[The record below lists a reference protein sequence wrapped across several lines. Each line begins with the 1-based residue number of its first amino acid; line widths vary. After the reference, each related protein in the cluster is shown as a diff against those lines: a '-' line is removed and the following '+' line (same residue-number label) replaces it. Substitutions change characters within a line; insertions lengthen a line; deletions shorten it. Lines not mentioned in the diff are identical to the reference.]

1 MITELE
7 KDKRKVVLS
16 IKKIEEEEQKLAIK
30 KFGSKDSGGTL
41 SDILGPLLKK
51 KTKTKE

>member
-1 MITELE
+1 M
-7 KDKRKVVLS
+7 KD
-16 IKKIEEEEQKLAIK
+16 IEEKEQKIAIK

-51 KTKTKE
+51 KTKTEKK